1 MQSLVLRARQLA
13 VAAAL
18 LIAPLALAGAQ
29 VPQGTAATA
38 GRVVGKV
45 TDASGRPVANAQVSI
60 DGTRLGTS
68 TNANGEFTIGSVPA
82 GTHAVSVRLLGLCGV
97 IDRVRLAPANGAE
110 APRVHYH
117 YVIID
122 YAAAIEA
129 GTPRAGSDAAEVRW
143 VPIADLGAYDTT
155 DGLADMIH
163 RAASLCRP
171 PTLSHGG

>member
-1 MQSLVLRARQLA
+1 MTFTREYPDAPRVGVGAVILDGDRVLLVKRGQAPSLGKWSIPGGLVHLGESIADAVRREVLEEC
-13 VAAAL
+13 
-18 LIAPLALAGAQ
+18 G
-29 VPQGTAATA
+29 
-38 GRVVGKV
+38 
-45 TDASGRPVANAQVSI
+45 
-60 DGTRLGTS
+60 
-68 TNANGEFTIGSVPA
+68 
-82 GTHAVSVRLLGLCGV
+82 VRIRILDLCGV
-97 IDRVRLAPANGAE
+97 IDRVRHAPADGA
-110 APRVHYH
+110 ADARVHYH

>member
-1 MQSLVLRARQLA
+1 MSTFAREFPDAPRVGVGAVILDGDRVLLVKRGQPPSQGRWSIPGGLVHLGERIEDAARREVQEEC
-13 VAAAL
+13 
-18 LIAPLALAGAQ
+18 G
-29 VPQGTAATA
+29 
-38 GRVVGKV
+38 
-45 TDASGRPVANAQVSI
+45 
-60 DGTRLGTS
+60 
-68 TNANGEFTIGSVPA
+68 
-82 GTHAVSVRLLGLCGV
+82 VSVRLLGLCGV
-97 IDRVRLAPANGAE
+97 IDRVRLAPANGSE

-143 VPIADLGAYDTT
+143 VPIADLGGYDTT
-155 DGLADMIH
+155 DGLADMVH